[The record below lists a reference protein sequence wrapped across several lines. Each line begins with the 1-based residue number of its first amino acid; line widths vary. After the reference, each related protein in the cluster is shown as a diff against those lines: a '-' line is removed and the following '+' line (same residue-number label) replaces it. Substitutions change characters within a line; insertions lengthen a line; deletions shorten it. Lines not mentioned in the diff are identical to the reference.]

1 MSYTFDNLLTRS
13 IEYNLTTNRI
23 VPALIGEAGIGKTS
37 FIEDLGKKMNAQVYV
52 IQINQLAEKGDLNGV
67 KTLAN
72 PDGSYSQHF
81 FPHHTIAECIDYATQ
96 HPDETV
102 ILYLD
107 EFNRADQDLTSA
119 AMTLATA
126 RTIGTTKLP
135 ENIRLIA
142 SGNDR
147 GAVNELDSASTS
159 RFVIYDVV
167 PSASTFISILDD
179 SLNPWVRTT
188 LNVHPDLILCYPT
201 DGDDMTMNFDEA
213 VTFTQFTTPRTL
225 EALSQWLNAAS
236 RDFLEECLN
245 TTAVNPDE
253 TTDNPTNMLYSFIAS
268 HIGTTEFSHHL
279 YNTIIDDLNSTSKT
293 MANTST
299 TAMAATEKPEHFDM
313 LIDPNFQNVNDIN
326 NAVLKAQD
334 MYGDEFLNDALTYLL
349 SNNDSIDGYNS
360 SFVGIS
366 LLRSIIATGIT
377 LNNESKNTIIRY
389 AQFNNLDPTV
399 TNFIESLINGNA
411 PTTANDELIEFF
423 RTNSTLLY

>member
-1 MSYTFDNLLTRS
+1 MSYTFNNLLTRA

-81 FPHHTIAECIDYATQ
+81 FPHHTIAECIEYATQ
-96 HPDETV
+96 HPEETV

-135 ENIRLIA
+135 DNIRLIA

-167 PSASTFISILDD
+167 PSASTFISILGND
-179 SLNPWVRTT
+179 LNPWMRTA
-188 LNVHPDLILCYPT
+188 LNTHPDLILCYPV
-201 DGDDMTMNFDEA
+201 DNDDMTMNFDGA

-245 TTAVNPDE
+245 TATLNPQEDN
-253 TTDNPTNMLYSFIAS
+253 DNPTNMLYSFIAS

-279 YNTIIDDLNSTSKT
+279 YNIIIDDLNSTSKT
-293 MANTST
+293 VSSTST
-299 TAMAATEKPEHFDM
+299 MTMASTPKPRDFDD
-313 LIDPNFQNVNDIN
+313 LVDPSFTTINDISL
-326 NAVLKAQD
+326 AVTEAHTK
-334 MYGDEFLNDALTYLL
+334 YGDDYLNDVLTYLL
-349 SNNDSIDGYNS
+349 SNNEVIKNHGPHIWANL
-360 SFVGIS
+360 F
-366 LLRSIIATGIT
+366 RTIIATGIN
-377 LNNESKNTIIRY
+377 LNDNSKNTIIRY
-389 AQFNNLDPTV
+389 AQFNTLDPVV
-399 TNFIESLINGNA
+399 TNFINNLINGIA
-411 PTTANDELIEFF
+411 PTTTNDELIEFF

>member
-1 MSYTFDNLLTRS
+1 MSYTFNNLLTRA

-81 FPHHTIAECIDYATQ
+81 FPHHTIAKCIDYATQ

-135 ENIRLIA
+135 DNIRLIA

-167 PSASTFISILDD
+167 PSASTFISILGDD
-179 SLNPWVRTT
+179 LNPWMRTA
-188 LNVHPDLILCYPT
+188 LNAHPDLILCYPV
-201 DGDDMTMNFDEA
+201 DNDDMAMNFDEA

-245 TTAVNPDE
+245 TTTLNPQEDN
-253 TTDNPTNMLYSFIAS
+253 DNPTNMLYSFIAS

-279 YNTIIDDLNSTSKT
+279 YNIIIDDLNSTSKT
-293 MANTST
+293 VSSTST
-299 TAMAATEKPEHFDM
+299 MTMASTPKPRDFDE
-313 LIDPNFQNVNDIN
+313 LVDPSFTTINDISL
-326 NAVLKAQD
+326 AVTQAHTK
-334 MYGDEFLNDALTYLL
+334 YGDGYLNDVLTYLL
-349 SNNDSIDGYNS
+349 SNDEVIKNHGAHIWTNL
-360 SFVGIS
+360 F
-366 LLRSIIATGIT
+366 RTIIATGIN
-377 LNNESKNTIIRY
+377 LNDDSKNTIIRY
-389 AQFNNLDPTV
+389 AQFNTLDPAV
-399 TNFIESLINGNA
+399 TNFINNLINGIA
-411 PTTANDELIEFF
+411 PTTTNDELIEFF